1 MNYKEMWE
9 KLDKTLVKW
18 YSNADMSNHETMF
31 MAFGYRNVLEL
42 MSEIEEEC
50 ACGTDKIK

>member
-18 YSNADMSNHETMF
+18 YNNADMSKHETMF

-42 MSEIEEEC
+42 MGEIEEEC
-50 ACGTDKIK
+50 E